1 MHTHRGRA
9 EKYERLQA
17 GGCRALATICWGG
30 SAVEELDGSGSI
42 EAVFESLR
50 RYPDC
55 PRVQENGLNA
65 FVMYRLSGG
74 RRIDN
79 DFDGFCR
86 DVVLAGLAASRRH
99 SQEPRVLRRV
109 FDVFTRDLGPSENE
123 PCPANWMLPL
133 LGTPENLALLRRS
146 AELFQCSDE
155 DRLAVTRFVAHM
167 THGACAGCDKLQ
179 ETKMQLC
186 ARCRRARFCSADC
199 QRKHWPVHKPN
210 CVPSA
215 AAGAA

>member
-1 MHTHRGRA
+1 
-9 EKYERLQA
+9 
-17 GGCRALATICWGG
+17 
-30 SAVEELDGSGSI
+30 
-42 EAVFESLR
+42 
-50 RYPDC
+50 
-55 PRVQENGLNA
+55 
-65 FVMYRLSGG
+65 
-74 RRIDN
+74 
-79 DFDGFCR
+79 
-86 DVVLAGLAASRRH
+86 
-99 SQEPRVLRRV
+99 
-109 FDVFTRDLGPSENE
+109 
-123 PCPANWMLPL
+123 MLPL